1 VLGPELDLGP
11 PEQLPPAAAVLEVWD
26 GLRVVSCFGG
36 ADVISGSW
44 ADPVLEVDGAE
55 HRRESLARA
64 ATYRRARPLP
74 IYVNVYGTVYMYNV
88 RKVAK
93 SRRFPVRNRR
103 FAKTI
108 SDARS
113 IDTRKNA

>member
-1 VLGPELDLGP
+1 MLGPELDLGP
-11 PEQLPPAAAVLEVWD
+11 PEQFPPAAAVLEVWD

-64 ATYRRARPLP
+64 ATYRRARPCLH
-74 IYVNVYGTVYMYNV
+74 VNV
-88 RKVAK
+88 RKAGVFLRETDGLPRQ
-93 SRRFPVRNRR
+93 SLTPGQSTPG
-103 FAKTI
+103 KTPEH
-108 SDARS
+108 A
-113 IDTRKNA
+113 NCP